1 MIALK
6 VLGLEAIGPPE
17 MPSDEVAIL
26 MSSFDQN
33 PRLAGNAH
41 G

>member
-1 MIALK
+1 MTLM
-6 VLGLEAIGPPE
+6 VLGLEAIGPPG
-17 MPSDEVAIL
+17 MQSGDVATL